1 MKRHLTPLLLLTLAA
16 PALAQSPT
24 AVPLPPAAVPAV
36 PVVDATGPTRAVVLA
51 QESSTRGAAVSV
63 SSRPNDPI
71 AAGYRPAFRALD
83 TDQDG
88 VLSRREAA
96 GNPTL
101 VAQFVA
107 LDRDRDRVLSR
118 AETGNVID

>member
-1 MKRHLTPLLLLTLAA
+1 MLT
-16 PALAQSPT
+16 QET
-24 AVPLPPAAVPAV
+24 A
-36 PVVDATGPTRAVVLA
+36 
-51 QESSTRGAAVSV
+51 TRGASVSV

-88 VLSRREAA
+88 VLSRAEAA
-96 GNPTL
+96 KNPTV

-118 AETGNVID
+118 AETEGVIN

>member
-1 MKRHLTPLLLLTLAA
+1 MKRHLSPLLLLTLTA
-16 PALAQSPT
+16 PALALSPS
-24 AVPLPPAAVPAV
+24 AAPAPPQAVPATAA
-36 PVVDATGPTRAVVLA
+36 VDATGSTRAVVLA
-51 QESSTRGAAVSV
+51 QESATRGAAVSV
-63 SSRPNDPI
+63 SSRPGDPI

-107 LDRDRDRVLSR
+107 LDRDRDRTLSR
-118 AETGNVID
+118 AETENVIN